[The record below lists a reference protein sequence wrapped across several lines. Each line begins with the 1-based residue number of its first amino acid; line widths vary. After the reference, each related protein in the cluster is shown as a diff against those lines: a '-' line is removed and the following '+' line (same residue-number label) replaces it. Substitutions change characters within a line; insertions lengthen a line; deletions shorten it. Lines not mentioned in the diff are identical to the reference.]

1 MNTAADTIGV
11 WNVAAQFT
19 VAFVAVVAVII
30 ALITSNR
37 QIDENRKQQ
46 TKQIEASNDQLN
58 KQIEESRRL
67 ATEER
72 QYQSRPIMAP
82 EREIFN
88 SSMMGTDPNTGQKV
102 ERHVYTSEQRID
114 WSWPYPIR
122 IDLRN
127 MGNGP
132 ALNLH
137 GILYGNEDTN
147 QSQFVSWDNMPI
159 EARSPITIELRH
171 SSDLSLVHGDM
182 VNDKHVL
189 YDKSPDSS
197 TNPWLSRI
205 ARLTLTYHDL
215 FGTKYVSIFHYTI
228 EHRWIHVV
236 TEEITGSPARDLKEL
251 NTQKKQGPKLSAPAP
266 ITSQGN

>member
-1 MNTAADTIGV
+1 MDALVATNIINSGVAIGTLILAI
-11 WNVAAQFT
+11 VAI
-19 VAFVAVVAVII
+19 VAIVQ
-30 ALITSNR
+30 NR
-37 QIDENRKQQ
+37 SQARDDWLHTQQ
-46 TKQIEASNDQLN
+46 
-58 KQIEESRRL
+58 L

-72 QYQSRPIMAP
+72 KHQIRPIMAP
-82 EREIFN
+82 EKEIFN
-88 SSMMGTDPNTGQKV
+88 SSMMEIDPNTSKKV
-102 ERHVYTSEQRID
+102 EKQLYTSEQRID

-122 IDLRN
+122 IDLQN

-147 QSQFVSWDNMPI
+147 QSQFVSWDNIPV
-159 EARSPITIELRH
+159 EARSPITVELKHR
-171 SSDLSLVHGDM
+171 SDPSLIHGNM

-189 YDKSPDSS
+189 YDKSLDSP
-197 TNPWLSRI
+197 TNPWSSRI

-236 TEEITGSPARDLKEL
+236 TEEITGNPARDLKEL
-251 NTQKKQGPKLSAPAP
+251 NDQKKQQASKFSAPPP